1 MIIFLLI
8 LAVVLYYVEK
18 YSLEHGLDRVT
29 FETSTDRVLVEPDE
43 PFIWTMTVKNGK
55 RLMVPYLKLKES
67 TPLGLSFAETGEPVE
82 QKGITGYLS
91 TLYLAGRQQ
100 VVLQRTV
107 FLPARGRYF
116 FRGASAEAGDFL
128 GLRTTVE
135 TYSELKEMVVKPKPF
150 AKAAVTEMLGG
161 FLGEQSAKKSLMED
175 PVITI
180 GFREYTGREPFRSIS
195 WTQSAKNNRL
205 LVKQYDCTADFSCTI
220 LLNTECAGEVRPALL
235 ETCFS
240 VVRTVCEE
248 LERKKIAYDFCT
260 NGVIAGAMGSWA
272 KVGEGLGVGHLETVL
287 EGLGRMTFDHRETA
301 GEFLDKT
308 IRGVRAGRTFLLV
321 TPELSEMLYK
331 ETGRLETVSGQK
343 VLVFCAEELV
353 RDAQN
358 EKEDT
363 SDAAGRLAKEDAVW
377 R

>member
-8 LAVVLYYVEK
+8 LAVVLYYVER
-18 YSLEHGLDRVT
+18 YSLDHGLDRVT
-29 FETSTDRVLVEPDE
+29 FETSTDRVLVEPEE
-43 PFIWTMTVKNGK
+43 PFTWTMTIKNGK
-55 RLMVPYLKLKES
+55 RLMVPYLKLKEAV
-67 TPLGLSFAETGEPVE
+67 PHGLSFSETGEQVE
-82 QKGITGYLS
+82 KKGISGHHS

-100 VVLQRTV
+100 VLLERKVC
-107 FLPARGRYF
+107 LPERGRYF
-116 FRGASAEAGDFL
+116 FRGSSVDAGDFL
-128 GLRTTVE
+128 GLTTTAE
-135 TYSELKEMVVKPKPF
+135 AYSELKEMVVKPRPF
-150 AKAAVTEMLGG
+150 PDAAVTDILGG
-161 FLGEQSAKKSLMED
+161 FLGEQSVRKSLMED

-220 LLNTECAGEVRPALL
+220 LLNTECSKEVRPALL

-248 LERKKIAYDFCT
+248 LERKKISYDFCT
-260 NGVIAGAMGSWA
+260 NGVIAGAMGSWE
-272 KVGEGLGVGHLETVL
+272 KVGEGLGTGHLEAVL

-321 TPELSEMLYK
+321 TPELSEALYK
-331 ETGRLETVSGQK
+331 EIGRLETVSGQK
-343 VLVFCAEELV
+343 VLAFCAEELV
-353 RDAQN
+353 RGEQADCL
-358 EKEDT
+358 EREEDT
-363 SDAAGRLAKEDAVW
+363 AW